1 MYCPDYKVINNVQ
14 LLASVAELVQ
24 VRANLEWNLTF
35 LGLKAKGTAH

>member
-1 MYCPDYKVINNVQ
+1 MYCPDCKLINNMQ

-35 LGLKAKGTAH
+35 FGLKSKGMAH